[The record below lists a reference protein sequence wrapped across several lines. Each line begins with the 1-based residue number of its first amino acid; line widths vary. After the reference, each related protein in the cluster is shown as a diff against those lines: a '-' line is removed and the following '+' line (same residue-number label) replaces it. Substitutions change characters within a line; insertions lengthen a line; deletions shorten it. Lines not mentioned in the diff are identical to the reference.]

1 MLDVEN
7 ISMNYVKKENLYGS
21 ADGIRYMLYKEDDLL
36 KVCIWPEPLGY
47 KATSEEL
54 KEYAEFSF
62 DSSGREAAID
72 FINKKIDEIS
82 RDNNE

>member
-72 FINKKIDEIS
+72 FINKKIDAIW
-82 RDNNE
+82 RNNNE

>member
-7 ISMNYVKKENLYGS
+7 ISINYVKKENLYGS

-36 KVCIWPEPLGY
+36 KVCVWPEPLGY

-72 FINKKIDEIS
+72 FINKKIDAGSKDKKE
-82 RDNNE
+82 

>member
-54 KEYAEFSF
+54 KEYADFSF
-62 DSSGREAAID
+62 VSSGIEAAID
-72 FINKKIDEIS
+72 FINKKIDAIS
-82 RDNNE
+82 RNNNE

>member
-72 FINKKIDEIS
+72 FINKKIDSMS
-82 RDNNE
+82 RNNNE

>member
-7 ISMNYVKKENLYGS
+7 ISINYVKKENLYGS

-36 KVCIWPEPLGY
+36 KVCVWPEPLGY

-72 FINKKIDEIS
+72 FINKKIDAVTKDKKE
-82 RDNNE
+82 

>member
-72 FINKKIDEIS
+72 FINKKIDAIS
-82 RDNNE
+82 RDNKE